1 MVETMDY
8 SLLQQLGLKFNLRR
22 DNYEEILEKIKEH
35 QKEEESK
42 STGTMKINRKTFQD
56 IKRKLL
62 PNSKIAAVDFISI
75 CNKIPS
81 TYSEIKHDLKRDW
94 ACQDNILEAYS
105 KSSLKSHQCFKHR
118 WWLRTLEWHNR
129 RRIIATA

>member
-75 CNKIPS
+75 CNKMPS
-81 TYSEIKHDLKRDW
+81 NL
-94 ACQDNILEAYS
+94 Q
-105 KSSLKSHQCFKHR
+105 
-118 WWLRTLEWHNR
+118 
-129 RRIIATA
+129 